1 MFEALVKYLQGIFQ
15 IFPILHI
22 VSSILLDLEQFV
34 FIFLM
39 CKAILLLQY
48 WILSLALLLYN

>member
-34 FIFLM
+34 FLFVM

-48 WILSLALLLYN
+48 WILSLALLL